1 MSLVPGATARVN
13 GTFNVR
19 LPPGVSRKFGVTAL
33 VVGDSPRIKCA
44 MDARA
49 DPLIVK
55 TWVDGWALSRGTP
68 APEVLPIGFLVKV
81 GLPQQRARY
90 VLPEFYPNTF
100 AELTSS
106 IKTPWTFIK
115 ICVDPRLVTNVL
127 PKEWTVQAPRYM
139 MTAMLTDAA
148 SHYTGEFLRS
158 VSCERSVIKA
168 EFRGD
173 NGEVVASGRAAV
185 VGSSCVFD
193 QIHTDEHYRRR
204 GLGRATMDTL
214 CEAAAE
220 QGCSRGVL
228 VATGDGHALYSA
240 IGWSVHSL
248 VTSTVILA

>member
-1 MSLVPGATARVN
+1 
-13 GTFNVR
+13 
-19 LPPGVSRKFGVTAL
+19 L
-33 VVGDSPRIKCA
+33 VVGDSPRIKYT

-68 APEVLPIGFLVKV
+68 APEVLPIGFFVKV

-90 VLPEFYPNTF
+90 VLPEFDPNTF

-115 ICVDPRLVTNVL
+115 ICVDPRLVTYVL
-127 PKEWTVQAPRYM
+127 PKEWTLQAPRYM

-148 SHYTGEFLRS
+148 SHYPGEFLRS
-158 VSCERSVIKA
+158 VSCETSVIKA

-173 NGEVVASGRAAV
+173 KGDVVASGRAAL

-193 QIHTDEHYRRR
+193 QIQTDEHYRRR
-204 GLGRATMDTL
+204 GLGRAIMDTL

-220 QGCSRGVL
+220 KGCSRGVL
-228 VATGDGHALYSA
+228 VATSDGRALYSA
-240 IGWSVHSL
+240 IGWNVHSL
-248 VTSTVILA
+248 VTSTVILGSSNP